1 MYLAG
6 VRAIIYARISD
17 DRAGQGLGVAR
28 QEADCRALCERAGH
42 DVVDVLVDN
51 DRSAFSGKRRPAY
64 ERLLERLRAAEV
76 DVVVAWHPD
85 RLHRAPIELET
96 FIDVLEAVGAKAVT
110 VMAGHWDLSTASGR
124 VSARIV
130 GVVARGESEHKADRQ
145 RRKALELAQK
155 GLPNGSGTRA
165 FGFRPGNV
173 ELDPVE
179 AEMIRQAVR
188 DVLDGA
194 SVRSIAARWQAMGHP
209 TPRAGQLSHP
219 TAWTSVVVKKIL
231 TSPRIAG
238 LRQHQGPDG
247 ATYPAVWSAIVDEV
261 TWRRARTVLRD
272 PSRTTSHAARRYLLT
287 GGVARCGI
295 EGCGAKLVARPRAD
309 KRRCYV
315 CATGP
320 NFSGCGGIRVLAD
333 PLEQHVVERLIVKLA
348 DLDLP
353 DVVDGPGVELLALE
367 ETEAALVEIAEDYY
381 VNRSVDRA
389 AFDANTTRLR
399 ARLTQLQTVAAARER
414 EAAARRLVGDPADLA
429 ERWVGLDLA
438 RQRAIVERYVDAVV
452 VSPAVRGRSYFD
464 GSRVEIKWR

>member
-1 MYLAG
+1 M
-6 VRAIIYARISD
+6 
-17 DRAGQGLGVAR
+17 
-28 QEADCRALCERAGH
+28 
-42 DVVDVLVDN
+42 VDVLVDN
-51 DRSAFSGKRRPAY
+51 DRSAFSGRRRPAY
-64 ERLLERLRAAEV
+64 ERLLERLSAAEV

-110 VMAGHWDLSTASGR
+110 VMAGHWDLSTTSGR

-145 RRKALELAQK
+145 RRKALELAQA

-173 ELDPVE
+173 ELAPVE

-194 SVRSIAARWQAMGHP
+194 SVRSIAARWQAMGVP

-219 TAWTSVVVKKIL
+219 TAWTSQVVKKIL

-247 ATYPAVWSAIVDEV
+247 ATYPAVWPAIVDEI
-261 TWRRARTVLRD
+261 TWRRARTLLTD
-272 PSRTTSHAARRYLLT
+272 PARTTLHSARRYLLT

-315 CATGP
+315 CATGV
-320 NFSGCGGIRVLAD
+320 NFHGCGGIRVLAD
-333 PLEQHVVERLIVKLA
+333 ELEAYVVDRLVAWLA
-348 DLDLP
+348 GQDLP
-353 DVVDGPGVELLALE
+353 DVGDGPGVELMQLE

-389 AFDANTTRLR
+389 AFDASTARLRTRLV
-399 ARLTQLQTVAAARER
+399 QLRTVVAARER

-429 ERWVGLDLA
+429 ERWAGLDLA
-438 RQRAIVERYVDAVV
+438 RQRAIVERYVGVVV
-452 VSPAVRGRSYFD
+452 VSSAVRGRNRFD
-464 GSRVEIKWR
+464 SGRVEIAWR